1 MNTCLKTN
9 DGLDILRSVMTA
21 FNNGSISEMI
31 EPFDDQFTF
40 IDQALGLEFTDKQ
53 RLKEFFEKSR
63 ELFPDTAIELVS
75 TYECG
80 DNIIAEW
87 RVTATQVQKYV
98 GLHQQL
104 RISFAGVSVIHIEDE
119 RITHWSD
126 YYDKSTS
133 WRMNLAGFFTEW
145 IEV

>member
-63 ELFPDTAIELVS
+63 ELFPDTVVELVS

-87 RVTATQVQKYV
+87 RVAATQVQKYV
-98 GLHQQL
+98 GFHQQP
-104 RISFAGVSVIHIEDE
+104 RISFAGVSVIHIKDE

-126 YYDKSTS
+126 YYD
-133 WRMNLAGFFTEW
+133 
-145 IEV
+145 